1 MPTTDLP
8 PARFVGRL
16 PGVLG
21 ADARPL
27 LLGAAVLVLGYLP
40 LVALGPGTDLD
51 VGGVHDAGRAIL
63 RGDYSVSR
71 TPGAP
76 VHEAIVGVLHA
87 LGGVVLV
94 NLASVVMA
102 AVTAL
107 AVVRLLSREGHPHA
121 GWYGL
126 AVVLN
131 PYVWIAGTSMV
142 DFLWATGFALA
153 GANAQL
159 SRRWVPAAVLYA
171 LAAGCR
177 LSTLFVIGAFV
188 LADLLGTAPAERRRL
203 VGLGAVTLA
212 LTAVVYLPPFVTMGW
227 DFLDSNVPS
236 STLLV
241 QVGRFGVKNWFF
253 FGPVVIVLGLV
264 VLPRLLRDLPRLWPS
279 SAVLRMG
286 LLGLVA
292 AELVFLRFPWKLAHL
307 LPAFLC
313 LLLVLGAARL
323 LGGRAI
329 ALLLVAQVLLG
340 LVNVNLAD
348 PDRPD
353 RATGGRFAPEV
364 IEGQW
369 VRDLRCRLDSDREA
383 YRDPGRGDEGGDGVG
398 ADLFATWRCV
408 VPWSE

>member
-1 MPTTDLP
+1 MPLTL
-8 PARFVGRL
+8 
-16 PGVLG
+16 
-21 ADARPL
+21 
-27 LLGAAVLVLGYLP
+27 
-40 LVALGPGTDLD
+40 LGPGTDLD

-76 VHEAIVGVLHA
+76 VHETIAGMLHA

-107 AVVRLLSREGHPHA
+107 AVVRLLSREHHPHA
-121 GWYGL
+121 RWYGL

-142 DFLWATGFALA
+142 DFLWAAGFALA

-188 LADLLGTAPAERRRL
+188 LADLLGTPGERRRL
-203 VGLGAVTLA
+203 VALGAGTLG
-212 LTAVVYLPPFVTMGW
+212 LTALVFLPPALTMGW
-227 DFLDSNVPS
+227 SFLESDVPS
-236 STLLV
+236 STPLV

-253 FGPVVIVLGLV
+253 FGPVVVVLGAA
-264 VLPRLLRDLPRLWPS
+264 VLPRLLRRLPGLWRGS
-279 SAVLRMG
+279 VVLRMG
-286 LLGLVA
+286 VLGFVA
-292 AELVFLRFPWKLAHL
+292 AQLVFLRFPWKLAHL
-307 LPAFLC
+307 IPALLC
-313 LLLVLGAARL
+313 LLLVFGAGRL
-323 LGGRAI
+323 LDRRGLAV
-329 ALLLVAQVLLG
+329 LLVAQVVLG

-348 PDRPD
+348 PDQPD
-353 RATGGRFAPEV
+353 QATGGRFAPEV

-369 VRDLRCRLDSDREA
+369 LRDLRCRLDSDREA
-383 YRDPGRGDEGGDGVG
+383 YRNPDRGDEGGAGVG
-398 ADLFATWRCV
+398 ADLFETWRCV